1 MTAAPRRLLAKAAS
15 DPTHP
20 DESSTL
26 EGHSLATLRAGE
38 RILDVVATDALV
50 ALGLDEAPWGLRLRE
65 AVRRACFSH
74 DLGKANTHFQT
85 LVRGGG
91 RTSPQAYRH
100 EQVGVWLLAEEGPL
114 ATWMLGD
121 AEECVRLAIL
131 CAVGAHHLKFDTA
144 RLEYG
149 PPPAPALLT
158 ILAGHPDFA
167 ATLTAGSVALGLGEP
182 PSLSD
187 RTVRSSDD
195 ALCESVAFTCSQGIR
210 NGGPLLRRF
219 IGVVKSLTLVAD
231 VVASASIDVDDRL
244 VPLADWIRT
253 ALDSTCTEAL
263 LAEVASRRLG
273 GRAPRRFQ
281 MEVGGSRAPVTLVRA
296 GCGSG
301 KTVAAYLW
309 GAHHAVGRKLFVCY
323 PTTGTATE
331 GFADHLLDLGIG
343 RLVHS
348 RADVDRGRLGERT
361 GDPVTVG
368 SRAMSGEEGLAELAD
383 DWAAL
388 DRTLRVWSDPVIVC
402 TVDAVLGVLQNH
414 RSGHFALPALLRSA
428 VVFDEIHQYGERLF
442 AALVGFLEA
451 FPGIPVLLM
460 TASLQPAR
468 RVALEGVCARRGM
481 SMPVIDGPAD
491 LQSGDRYQIERAE
504 VEPSFEAAI
513 ACARSGGKVLWVA
526 NTVLAA
532 MGVAQRLECLGLS
545 PITYHSR
552 FRYVDRVDRHETVIR
567 AFRDGAGVIA
577 VTTQV
582 CEVSLDLSADLL
594 VTELAPAPA
603 LVQRLGRLNRR
614 FDPARPE
621 TRCAMVIEPVSHLP
635 YSALE
640 LSDARVWLD
649 AVTGKPVS
657 QSDLA
662 RAYEEIAPTE
672 ETGNTVDLVWLMD
685 QPFATPAPLRDADT
699 TVQVLLDVDAEACTS
714 HRNVV
719 NGAEVVRRSIPMP
732 LGTVAREVWMW
743 QRLGM
748 AFVAPP
754 NRIEYSA
761 RLGARWAS

>member
-1 MTAAPRRLLAKAAS
+1 VNLSLRRLLAKAAS
-15 DPTHP
+15 DPAHP
-20 DESSTL
+20 DEACTL
-26 EGHSLATLRAGE
+26 EGHSLETLRTGE

-50 ALGLDEAPWGLRLRE
+50 ALGLDEAPWGPRLRQ

-74 DLGKANTHFQT
+74 DLGKANTHFQA

-100 EQVGVWLLAEEGPL
+100 EQVGMWLLSEEGAL
-114 ATWMLGD
+114 ANWMLGD
-121 AEECVRLAIL
+121 AEEPVRLAIL

-149 PPPAPALLT
+149 QPPAPASLT

-187 RTVRSSDD
+187 STVRSSDD
-195 ALCESVAFTCSQGIR
+195 PLCESVAFTCSQGIR
-210 NGGPLLRRF
+210 KGSPLLRRF

-231 VVASASIDVDDRL
+231 VVASASIDFDDRS
-244 VPLADWIRT
+244 VPLADWIRS
-253 ALDSTCTEAL
+253 ALDTTSTEPL
-263 LAEVASRRLG
+263 LSRVAGQRLG
-273 GRAPRRFQ
+273 GRAPRQFQ
-281 MEVGGSRAPVTLVRA
+281 LDVAASRSPVTLVRA

-331 GFADHLLDLGIG
+331 GFADHLLDLGVG

-348 RADVDRGRLGERT
+348 RADVDLGRLEERN

-368 SRAMSGEEGLAELAD
+368 ARVMSGEEGLAELAD
-383 DWAAL
+383 DWATL
-388 DRTLRVWSDPVIVC
+388 DRSLRVWSEPVIVC

-428 VVFDEIHQYGERLF
+428 VVFDEIHQYDERLF
-442 AALVGFLEA
+442 AALVGFLES

-460 TASLQPAR
+460 TASLQPSR
-468 RVALEGVCARRGM
+468 RAVLEGVCARRGM

-504 VEPSFEAAI
+504 VEASFEAAI

-526 NTVLAA
+526 NTVGAA
-532 MGVAQRLECLGLS
+532 MGVTQRLEALGLS

-552 FRYVDRVDRHETVIR
+552 FRYVDRIGRHETVIR
-567 AFRDGAGVIA
+567 AFGNGGGAIA

-594 VTELAPAPA
+594 VTELAPAPS

-621 TRCAMVIEPVSHLP
+621 TRCAMVIEPGSHLP
-635 YSALE
+635 YPPVD

-649 AVTGKPVS
+649 AVTGRPVS
-657 QSDLA
+657 QADLA
-662 RAYEEIAPTE
+662 GAYEDIAPTGVS
-672 ETGNTVDLVWLMD
+672 GNPVDLVWLKD

-699 TVQVLLDVDAEACTS
+699 TVQILLDADAGACVA
-714 HRNVV
+714 RGNRV
-719 NGAEVVRRSIPMP
+719 NGTEVVRRAIPMP
-732 LGTVAREVWMW
+732 LGAVAHEVWNW
-743 QRLGM
+743 RRLGM

-754 NRIEYSA
+754 GRIEYSEL
-761 RLGARWAS
+761 LGARWAS